1 MYADL
6 DDRYCAAAVELE
18 IVPVVAA
25 TVVPWSHSVAP
36 AAAAAEIVETT
47 SHLGAHRYRHS
58 KKDSTP
64 MDC

>member
-36 AAAAAEIVETT
+36 AAAAEIAETT
-47 SHLGAHRYRHS
+47 LHPGAHRYRHS